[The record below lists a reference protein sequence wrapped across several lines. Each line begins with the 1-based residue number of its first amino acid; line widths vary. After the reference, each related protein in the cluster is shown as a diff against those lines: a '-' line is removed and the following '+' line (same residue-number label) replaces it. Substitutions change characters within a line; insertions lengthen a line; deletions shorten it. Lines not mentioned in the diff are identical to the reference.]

1 MPTVAGAMLDGPRDL
16 RRDHRIHSRTVTTQQ
31 KATLKP
37 YLNEIRDW
45 VARGM
50 TDVWIAHTLNST
62 PASISAFRSANGI
75 LRRDAGEARGGDVPP
90 PVMPPDAAEVEV
102 ETKPKRR
109 RSSRAKKPVEAAETQ
124 VVEVSAAAGEDG
136 PGSSRRRRR
145 GGRGRGRKPQ
155 HSFEAVLD
163 HGEEGYGFWLD
174 GAVKDDPVFAEHW
187 GERRALLVRVEADQI
202 VIRPDDR
209 ANGASSS

>member
-1 MPTVAGAMLDGPRDL
+1 MPTVAGAMLDGPRDR

-124 VVEVSAAAGEDG
+124 VVEVSRRPARTPPAAAPTAPRRSWARPEAAAQLRGG
-136 PGSSRRRRR
+136 ARPRRGGLRLLARRRR
-145 GGRGRGRKPQ
+145 Q
-155 HSFEAVLD
+155 
-163 HGEEGYGFWLD
+163 
-174 GAVKDDPVFAEHW
+174 DDPMFAEHW

>member
-1 MPTVAGAMLDGPRDL
+1 MPTVAGTMLDGPGDR

-124 VVEVSAAAGEDG
+124 VVEVSAPAGEDAA
-136 PGSSRRRRR
+136 GSSRRRRR

>member
-1 MPTVAGAMLDGPRDL
+1 
-16 RRDHRIHSRTVTTQQ
+16 VTTQQ

-90 PVMPPDAAEVEV
+90 PVMPPDATEVEV
-102 ETKPKRR
+102 EVKPKRR
-109 RSSRAKKPVEAAETQ
+109 RSSRAKKTTEAAETQ
-124 VVEVSAAAGEDG
+124 AETTTTTADEGTAG
-136 PGSSRRRRR
+136 SRRRRR
-145 GGRGRGRKPQ
+145 GGRGRGRKP
-155 HSFEAVLD
+155 HAFEAVLD
-163 HGEEGYGFWLD
+163 HGAEGYGFWLD
-174 GAVKDDPVFAEHW
+174 GAVRDDPTFAEHW
-187 GERRALLVRVEADQI
+187 GNRRALIVRIEADQI
-202 VIRPDDR
+202 IIRPDDR
-209 ANGASSS
+209 ANGSG